1 MMSRN
6 QNLLL
11 LFLLVLMNH
20 GASAQREKVKVA
32 CIGNSVTY
40 GYGLKSPEKE
50 AYPAVLQNLLG
61 ASFEVGNFGFS
72 GATLLKKGHK
82 PYYKTDVFAKAM
94 DFKADV
100 AIVHLGLNDTD
111 PRNWPEYRSDFE
123 GDYSWLLDTLR
134 KQNPKVKLYVCRLT
148 PIFSEH
154 PRFKSGTR
162 DWYWQIQEL
171 IPAIAK
177 ANQAQLIDL
186 NTPLHNRPDL
196 FADNL
201 HPDQEGAA
209 IIAKTVYQNLT
220 GDFGGLKLP
229 MIFSDHMVMQR
240 NQPIPVYGSANAGE
254 KVEVSFNRK
263 TINTVAGK
271 DGKWK
276 VMFPAMPHGG
286 PYTLSVQAK
295 SENIVLKDILMGD
308 VWLCSGQ
315 SNMAFP
321 LKRSAIGKA
330 EAQVSSNP
338 LLRFMLFNPMAETN
352 NEAWDEATLDK
363 VNKLKFFSGSWESYS
378 ATAAADFSAV
388 GYYFGKKIAAVE
400 KVPIG
405 LIQVAVGGSTIE
417 SWIERL
423 TMERDPVLVDVM
435 TKWRKSDF
443 IQEWARG
450 RADVNLK
457 NATKVKQR
465 HPYEPAYNYESGIE
479 QLTTY
484 PVKGVIWYQGE
495 SNAQNPELY
504 AHSFEVLVD
513 SWRKK
518 WGYDFPFY
526 YVQLSGID
534 RPSWPY
540 FRDVQRKLEKVVPNS
555 YMAVSSDLGDSLD
568 VHPTRKKEV
577 GERLALQA
585 LNHTYKRSVISNGPV
600 AIDAQKV
607 GNIVLVSFARGTSL
621 STKDKAKLIGFELI
635 TEKGSHLKVPATII
649 KNKVQLIVP
658 AGQKVKTVCY
668 SWQPFSKANL
678 ENEAGLP
685 ASTFSMPIH

>member
-1 MMSRN
+1 MSKYRI
-6 QNLLL
+6 LPL
-11 LFLLVLMNH
+11 LFVLMNY
-20 GASAQREKVKVA
+20 GASAQNEKLKVA

-50 AYPAVLQNLLG
+50 SYPAVLQNLLG
-61 ASFEVGNFGFS
+61 ASYKVGNFGFS
-72 GATLLKKGHK
+72 GSTLLKKGHK
-82 PYYKTDVFAKAM
+82 PYFKTDAFAKAM
-94 DFKADV
+94 AFKADI

-123 GDYSWLLDTLR
+123 ADYSWLLDTLK

-162 DWYWQIQEL
+162 NWYWQIQEL
-171 IPAIAK
+171 IPVIAK

-209 IIAKTVYQNLT
+209 IIAQTVYQNLR

-240 NQPIPVYGSANAGE
+240 NQPIPVYGSAIADE
-254 KVEVSFNRK
+254 KVEVTFNRK
-263 TINTVAGK
+263 TISTVAAK

-276 VMFPAMPHGG
+276 VMLPAMAHGG

-295 SENIVLKDILMGD
+295 SKNIVLKDILMGD

-321 LKRSAIGKA
+321 LINSGTGRA

-338 LLRFMLFNPMAETN
+338 LLRFLKFNPTAETN

-363 VNKLKFFSGSWESYS
+363 INKLDFFSGSWASYS
-378 ATAAADFSAV
+378 ATTAADFSAV
-388 GYYFGKKIAAVE
+388 GYYFGKEIAAAE
-400 KVPIG
+400 KVPVG

-423 TMERDPVLVDVM
+423 TLEQDPVLIDVL
-435 TKWRKSDF
+435 TQWRKSDF
-443 IQEWARG
+443 IQEWVRG

-479 QLTTY
+479 QLSAF
-484 PVKGVIWYQGE
+484 PIKGVIWYQGE

-518 WGYDFPFY
+518 WGYQFPFY

-555 YMAVSSDLGDSLD
+555 YMTVSSDLGDSLN
-568 VHPTRKKEV
+568 VHPIRKKEI

-585 LNHTYKRSVISNGPV
+585 LSHTYKRSVISNGPV
-600 AIDAQKV
+600 PIDAKEFSNTIQ
-607 GNIVLVSFARGTSL
+607 VSFAPGAIL

-635 TEKGSHLKVPATII
+635 TERGIHLAVPASII
-649 KNKVQLIVP
+649 KNTVQLIVP

-678 ENEAGLP
+678 VNETGLP

>member
-1 MMSRN
+1 MFRN
-6 QNLLL
+6 RILLL
-11 LFLLVLMNH
+11 LSLLVLMNY
-20 GASAQREKVKVA
+20 GASAQNEKVKVA

-40 GYGLKSPEKE
+40 GYGLKSPERE
-50 AYPAVLQNLLG
+50 SYPAVLQNLLG
-61 ASFEVGNFGFS
+61 ASYEVENFGFS

-94 DFKADV
+94 AFKADV

-123 GDYSWLLDTLR
+123 GDYSWLLDTLK

-148 PIFSEH
+148 PIFNEH

-171 IPAIAK
+171 IPVIAK

-186 NTPLHNRPDL
+186 NAPLRNRPDL

-209 IIAKTVYQNLT
+209 IIAQTVYQNLS

-240 NQPIPVYGSANAGE
+240 NQSIPVYGSANANE
-254 KVEVSFNRK
+254 QIEVTFNRK
-263 TINTVAGK
+263 KISTVAGK

-276 VMFPAMPHGG
+276 VQFPAMPNGG
-286 PYTLSVQAK
+286 PYELSVQAK
-295 SENIVLKDILMGD
+295 SGNVVFKDILLGD

-321 LKRSAIGKA
+321 LKRSATGKS

-338 LLRFMLFNPMAETN
+338 LLRFMLFNPTAETN

-363 VNKLKFFSGSWESYS
+363 INKLDFFSGSWAPYS
-378 ATAAADFSAV
+378 AAAAADFSAV
-388 GYYFGKKIAAVE
+388 GYYFGKKIAAAE
-400 KVPIG
+400 KVPVG

-423 TMERDPVLVDVM
+423 TLEQDPVLVDVM

-465 HPYEPAYNYESGIE
+465 HPYEFAYNYESGIDK
-479 QLTTY
+479 LVAF
-484 PVKGVIWYQGE
+484 PIKGVIWYQGE

-504 AHSFEVLVD
+504 AHSFEVLVN

-518 WGYDFPFY
+518 WGDKFPFY

-540 FRDVQRKLEKVVPNS
+540 FRDVQRKLEKIVPNS

-568 VHPTRKKEV
+568 VHPIRKKEV
-577 GERLALQA
+577 GERLALHA
-585 LNHTYKRSVISNGPV
+585 LNHSYKRAVISNGPV
-600 AIDAQKV
+600 AINAQKV
-607 GNIVLVSFARGTSL
+607 GNTVQVSFAQGTIL

-635 TEKGSHLKVPATII
+635 TEKGNRLIIPATII
-649 KNKVQLIVP
+649 KNKVQLVVP
-658 AGQKVKTVCY
+658 AGQKVKTVRY

-678 ENEAGLP
+678 VNEVGLP

>member
-1 MMSRN
+1 MSGNRI
-6 QNLLL
+6 LLL
-11 LFLLVLMNH
+11 LCLLVLMNY
-20 GASAQREKVKVA
+20 GASAQNEKVKVA

-40 GYGLKSPEKE
+40 GAGLKSPET
-50 AYPAVLQNLLG
+50 ASYPTILQNLLG
-61 ASFEVGNFGFS
+61 TSYEVRNFGFS

-82 PYYKTDVFAKAM
+82 PYYKTDVFNKAM
-94 DFKADV
+94 SFKADV

-123 GDYSWLLDTLR
+123 ADYSWLLDTLK

-209 IIAKTVYQNLT
+209 IIAKTVFQNLT

-229 MIFSDHMVMQR
+229 MVFSDHMVMQR
-240 NQPIPVYGSANAGE
+240 NQPIPVYGTANANE
-254 KVEVSFNRK
+254 QVEVTFNRK
-263 TINTVAGK
+263 KISTTAGK
-271 DGKWK
+271 DGGWK
-276 VMFPAMPHGG
+276 VMLPAMPHGG
-286 PYTLSVQAK
+286 PYELSVQTK
-295 SENIVLKDILMGD
+295 SKNILLKDILLGD
-308 VWLCSGQ
+308 VWLSSGQ

-321 LKRSAIGKA
+321 LKKSATGKA

-338 LLRFMLFNPMAETN
+338 LLRFMLFNPTAETN
-352 NEAWDEATLDK
+352 NETWDEATLDK
-363 VNKLKFFSGSWESYS
+363 INKLEFFSGSWQPYS
-378 ATAAADFSAV
+378 ATTAAEFSAV
-388 GYYFGKKIAAVE
+388 AYYFGKKIAAAE
-400 KVPIG
+400 KVPVG

-417 SWIERL
+417 SWIDRL
-423 TMERDPVLVDVM
+423 TLAHDPLLVDVM

-465 HPYEPAYNYESGIE
+465 HPYEPAYNYESGIDK
-479 QLTTY
+479 LVDF
-484 PVKGVIWYQGE
+484 PIKGVIWYQGE

-504 AHSFEVLVD
+504 AHSFEVLVN
-513 SWRKK
+513 SWREK
-518 WGYDFPFY
+518 WGYQFPFY

-540 FRDVQRKLEKVVPNS
+540 FRDVQRKLEKTVPNS

-585 LNHTYKRSVISNGPV
+585 LNHTYKRSVVSNGPV
-600 AIDAQKV
+600 AVDARKV
-607 GNIVLVSFARGTSL
+607 GNRVVVDFAPGTIL
-621 STKDKAKLIGFELI
+621 STKDKAKLIGFEVI
-635 TEKGSHLKVPATII
+635 TEKGNRLMVPGII
-649 KNKVQLIVP
+649 VKNKVQLVIP
-658 AGQKVKTVCY
+658 AAQKVKTVCY

-678 ENEAGLP
+678 VNEAALP
-685 ASTFSMPIH
+685 ASTFSMLIQ

>member
-1 MMSRN
+1 MAGNRI
-6 QNLLL
+6 LLL
-11 LFLLVLMNH
+11 LFLLVLMNY
-20 GASAQREKVKVA
+20 GASAQNEKVKVA

-40 GYGLKSPEKE
+40 GAGLKSPGKE
-50 AYPAVLQNLLG
+50 SYPAVLQNLLG
-61 ASFEVGNFGFS
+61 ASYEVANFGFS

-94 DFKADV
+94 AFKADI

-123 GDYSWLLDTLR
+123 ADYSWLLDSLK

-171 IPAIAK
+171 IPVIAK

-209 IIAKTVYQNLT
+209 IIAQTVYQNLS

-240 NQPIPVYGSANAGE
+240 NQPIPVYGTANANE
-254 KVEVSFNRK
+254 QIEVSFNRK
-263 TINTVAGK
+263 KLSTTAGK

-276 VMFPAMPHGG
+276 VLFPAMPHGG
-286 PYTLSVQAK
+286 PYALSVQTK
-295 SENIVLKDILMGD
+295 SKNILFKDVLLGD

-321 LKRSAIGKA
+321 LKNAATGKA
-330 EAQVSSNP
+330 EAQVSSNS
-338 LLRFMLFNPMAETN
+338 LLRFMKFNPTAETN

-363 VNKLKFFSGSWESYS
+363 INKLQFFSGNWESYS
-378 ATAAADFSAV
+378 VATARDFSAV
-388 GYYFGKKIAAVE
+388 GYYFGKKIAAEE
-400 KVPIG
+400 KVPVG

-423 TMERDPVLVDVM
+423 TLEHDPVLVDVM

-465 HPYEPAYNYESGIE
+465 HPYEPAYNYESGID
-479 QLTTY
+479 QLTAF
-484 PVKGVIWYQGE
+484 PIKGVIWYQGE

-504 AHSFEVLVD
+504 AHSFEVLVN
-513 SWRKK
+513 SWREK
-518 WGYDFPFY
+518 WGYKFPFY

-540 FRDVQRKLEKVVPNS
+540 FRDVQRKLEKTVPNS

-600 AIDAQKV
+600 ATDARKI
-607 GNIVLVSFARGTSL
+607 GNTVLVSFTPGTIL
-621 STKDKAKLIGFELI
+621 STKDKATLIGFEL
-635 TEKGSHLKVPATII
+635 TSEKGNRLTVPATII
-649 KNKVQLIVP
+649 KNKVQLVVP

-678 ENEAGLP
+678 VNAAGLP